1 MHKVDVSLGGRRAAL
16 FFLVIP
22 VLGNLSGIIAAYF
35 GSKIP
40 VIPAQ
45 GNPYGYLMRHWEF
58 GWIALAMFG
67 LMLLCTWM
75 SRCGLRQNVLNDIA
89 LARRHGGVEVECP
102 LRQIPIEKI
111 PELRELGALRLVERR
126 KRA

>member
-1 MHKVDVSLGGRRAAL
+1 MHKVVEDVSLGGRRAAL

-22 VLGNLSGIIAAYF
+22 VLGNLPGIIAAYF

-40 VIPAQ
+40 RIPVE

-75 SRCGLRQNVLNDIA
+75 SS
-89 LARRHGGVEVECP
+89 
-102 LRQIPIEKI
+102 
-111 PELRELGALRLVERR
+111 PELRAIVRYEVHLIRLWGLGCVFVRPSERERECWERLGR
-126 KRA
+126 